1 MVSGGSGR
9 NRVCIS
15 QSLNAN
21 YFNPQWMTED
31 GHILQP
37 LGGVELVGSLCAQL
51 CSVSDSTARPYALR
65 FPTTIPRPIALLSGR
80 SQYYQVSCAIIR
92 SVALLLGQSHY
103 SWVGRTIIGPSW
115 CAFPPCFCS
124 TPSHTLPHHSLQR
137 FSLYLHASLFSFCHC
152 NPGCLSLALALPYP
166 CHLSLCYFSAVIPPF
181 SLRFTI

>member
-31 GHILQP
+31 GHILKP

-51 CSVSDSTARPYALR
+51 CSVSDSTARPYALW
-65 FPTTIPRPIALLSGR
+65 FPTTIPRPITLLSGR

-92 SVALLLGQSHY
+92 SVALLLGQLHYYWVSCTIIGSVALLLGQLHY

-115 CAFPPCFCS
+115 CAFAFVPLLCTLFPTTPCK
-124 TPSHTLPHHSLQR
+124 
-137 FSLYLHASLFSFCHC
+137 
-152 NPGCLSLALALPYP
+152 GLAFTYMLPY
-166 CHLSLCYFSAVIPPF
+166 LASVIATLGACP
-181 SLRFTI
+181 